1 MNGDLSYQALWFRYF
16 LLAIACE
23 LVVALPLLRMADPS
37 RIRRFGAVLL
47 ANLASHPVVWF
58 VLPTLLA
65 PRGVYVVVAES
76 WAIAS
81 EVLVYA
87 LVFPALPLARAL
99 AVSALAN
106 GASFVA
112 GLVLNRLW

>member
-1 MNGDLSYQALWFRYF
+1 MSYQALWFRYF

-23 LVVALPLLRMADPS
+23 LAVALPLLRMADPS
-37 RIRRFGAVLL
+37 RKRRFGAVVL
-47 ANLASHPVVWF
+47 ANLASHPIVWF
-58 VLPTLLA
+58 VLPPLLA
-65 PRGVYVVVAES
+65 PRGIYVVVAES

-81 EVLVYA
+81 EVAVYA

-106 GASFVA
+106 AASFGV
-112 GLVLNRLW
+112 GLVLNRFW